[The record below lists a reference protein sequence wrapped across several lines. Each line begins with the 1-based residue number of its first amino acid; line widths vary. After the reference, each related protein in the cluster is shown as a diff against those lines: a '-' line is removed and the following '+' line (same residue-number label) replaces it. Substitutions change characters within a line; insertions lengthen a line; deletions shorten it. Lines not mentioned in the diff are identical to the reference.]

1 VKVVVTG
8 AGGFVGERVALHLAA
23 EGFAVAA
30 CYRTH
35 LPASLRVTHGIE
47 LLQGDLARDL
57 PLPAAFDAVVH
68 CAADIPGLCPDPAQ
82 LTRSNVGGA
91 ERLLGA
97 MRAAGARAIV
107 NLSSMSVYGKIAVPV
122 VTEDLR
128 PEQPD
133 PYGESKLAT
142 ERMIAAL
149 CAETGLSALSIRL
162 PGTVGRGSHHNF
174 LSTVMGK
181 ILSGEPIRANNPE
194 APFNNIVYVG
204 DLCVF
209 IADWLSRAL
218 AGAVAGHAVTNL
230 AAREPLAVRDV
241 IGTLYRVSGKPPAV
255 TFADEGKAPFLID
268 LTRALSL
275 GYRAPTVRDSLESF
289 ARDCVQPVGVQA

>member
-23 EGFAVAA
+23 KGFAVAA
-30 CYRTH
+30 CYRNH
-35 LPASLRVTHGIE
+35 LPASLGATPGIE

-68 CAADIPGLCPDPAQ
+68 CAADIPGLCPDPTQ

-97 MRAAGARAIV
+97 MRSAGARAIV

-122 VTEDLR
+122 VTEDLS

-142 ERMIAAL
+142 ERMISAL
-149 CAETGLSALSIRL
+149 CADAGFSALSIRL

-174 LSTVMGK
+174 LSSVMGK

-209 IADWLSRAL
+209 IADWLARAMTGSL
-218 AGAVAGHAVTNL
+218 VGHAVTNL
-230 AAREPLAVRDV
+230 AARDPLAVRDV

-255 TFADEGKAPFLID
+255 TFAEEGKAPFLID

-275 GYRAPTVRDSLESF
+275 GYQPPTVRASLESF
-289 ARDCVQPVGVQA
+289 ARDCLQPAGAQA